1 MADEAP
7 DADLAVRA
15 GTGDRR
21 AFDQLVLRYK
31 GPLFRLARSYMG
43 APADAYDILQDTFIA
58 AWLGIRRYDSQRDFA
73 TWLRTLLLNKCR
85 DHGRRQTVRRRL
97 LQLFAREQKSAPP
110 YEDASLERDG
120 PQARRL
126 AALDTAIAELPAFY
140 KEPLLLT
147 ALAGLTQQAAAE
159 QLGTTAKA
167 IEMRVRRAK
176 QKLAENPRLA
186 DAEG

>member
-1 MADEAP
+1 MTAEVA

-15 GTGDRR
+15 GAGDRR
-21 AFDQLVLRYK
+21 AFDQLVLRHK
-31 GPLFRLARSYMG
+31 EPLFRLARSYVG
-43 APADAYDILQDTFIA
+43 VPADAYDVLQDTFIS
-58 AWLGIRRYDSQRDFA
+58 AWLAIGRYDSQRDFA

-85 DHGRRQTVRRRL
+85 DYGRRQTVRRRL

-110 YEDASLERDG
+110 HQDAAVEHDD
-120 PQARRL
+120 PQTRRL
-126 AALDTAIAELPAFY
+126 AALDAAIAELPSFY

-147 ALAGLTQQAAAE
+147 VLSGLTQQEAAV

-167 IEMRVRRAK
+167 IEMRIRRAK
-176 QKLAENPRLA
+176 QKLAENHRLT